1 MSESRRGAKGACR
14 TNRDIIR
21 FAGAL
26 LACAALASAG
36 RSGAAAEQPAYR
48 SGIELVPLTVTVTN
62 RAGEHV
68 EGLTGTDFTVL
79 EDGVPQS
86 LAFFA
91 AGTVP
96 IDLVLVLDTS
106 ASMSRDLPLAKS
118 AAKGLVQTLKEG
130 DRVAVLAVSESVAM
144 PQGFTGDRHAISTAI
159 DAAPA
164 QGSTAVYDGVYIALK
179 ELARE
184 RRHDTEVRRQV
195 LVLLSDGVDNASHV
209 SADDVADTAR
219 RVGASIYVIALS
231 RDSESLRGSGSD
243 RRHARAAFEMQAL
256 ANDSGGRLFQPT
268 SARELPQIYS
278 AIAGELA
285 SQYDLAYVP
294 ADQVGD
300 GSFRRVAVR
309 VSAAIRAVARTRSG
323 YYAVSR

>member
-1 MSESRRGAKGACR
+1 MGERMMKRNV
-14 TNRDIIR
+14 TR
-21 FAGAL
+21 FACAV
-26 LACAALASAG
+26 LACTALASSMG
-36 RSGAAAEQPAYR
+36 SGAAAQRPAYR

-62 RAGEHV
+62 RAGGHV

-79 EDGVPQS
+79 ENGVPQS

-106 ASMSRDLPLAKS
+106 GSMSRDLPLVKS

-144 PQGFTGDRHAISTAI
+144 PQGFTGDRRAVSAVI
-159 DAAPA
+159 DAVPA
-164 QGSTAVYDGVYIALK
+164 RGNTAVYDGLYIALR

-184 RRHDTEVRRQV
+184 RRDDTEVRRQV
-195 LVLLSDGVDNASHV
+195 LVLLSDGLDNASRL

-219 RVGASIYVIALS
+219 RVGATIYVIALS
-231 RDSESLRGSGSD
+231 RDRELLILSKSHRL
-243 RRHARAAFEMQAL
+243 HARAVFEMQAL
-256 ANDSGGRLFQPT
+256 ANDSGGRLFQPAT
-268 SARELPQIYS
+268 ARELPQIYG
-278 AIAGELA
+278 AIASELA

-294 ADQVGD
+294 GNQAVD

-309 VSAAIRAVARTRSG
+309 VSEAIRAVARTRSG
-323 YYAVSR
+323 YYSAIK